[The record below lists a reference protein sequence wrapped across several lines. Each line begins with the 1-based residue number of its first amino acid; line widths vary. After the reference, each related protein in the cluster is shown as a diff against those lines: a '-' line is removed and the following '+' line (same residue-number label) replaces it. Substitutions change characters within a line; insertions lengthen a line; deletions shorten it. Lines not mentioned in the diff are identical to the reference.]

1 MGHFWVEINSDSLE
15 ASFFC
20 LKHQIDSNTCGQS
33 RASPNA
39 YKKCALTIDRIVG
52 GQMVI
57 FAFELPID
65 PIATPNWTIA
75 RHNARL
81 LT

>member
-1 MGHFWVEINSDSLE
+1 
-15 ASFFC
+15 
-20 LKHQIDSNTCGQS
+20 
-33 RASPNA
+33 
-39 YKKCALTIDRIVG
+39 
-52 GQMVI
+52 MVI